1 MKLTGSEHSRWRPS
15 QLILVLGGHRAIL
28 MARRSKRLV
37 LAVGIA
43 GALALGY
50 GACWQ
55 GVVVRRAHAASD
67 SPYRAELC
75 GPRAADVPPE
85 RVWSDPAPG
94 SGYVG
99 SPDSRYLAFT
109 REAARAYHTIY
120 VWNEPH
126 RVLRSVVSVREGDP
140 GSGQSHDYR
149 WSRDSKALLI
159 SGWGA
164 LPLQSPELNLAYVY
178 VVAEDTL
185 YKVHACS

>member
-1 MKLTGSEHSRWRPS
+1 MSRRT
-15 QLILVLGGHRAIL
+15 
-28 MARRSKRLV
+28 KRLV
-37 LAVGIA
+37 LAVSMT

-55 GVVVRRAHAASD
+55 GVVVRRAHAASGL
-67 SPYRAELC
+67 PYRAELC
-75 GPRAADVPPE
+75 SPRVADPPAPQ

-94 SGYVG
+94 SDYVG

-109 REAARAYHTIY
+109 REAVRAYHTLY
-120 VWNEPH
+120 VWNEQD

-140 GSGQSHDYR
+140 GSGRSHDYR

-164 LPLQSPELNLAYVY
+164 LPLHDPERSLAYVY
-178 VVAEDTL
+178 VVAEDIL
-185 YKVHACS
+185 YKVPACS